1 MATEERLH
9 RSTTDRVIF
18 GVCGGIAE
26 YLDVDP
32 TLVRVAFVVLA
43 AASGIGMVLYLTLA
57 VFMPRSGRPE
67 LSQSRQIEENLREM
81 WDRTQDLARRAR
93 AALHGTG
100 GDAARSRQSST
111 MGWILVCLGVIIF
124 LANAG
129 AFWWIDWRYL
139 VPLVLVAAG
148 GVLLLRRR

>member
-9 RSTTDRVIF
+9 RSASDRVIF

-32 TLVRVAFVVLA
+32 TLVRAAFVVLA
-43 AASGIGMVLYLTLA
+43 AASGIGVVLYLTLA
-57 VFMPRSGRPE
+57 VFMPRTGWQD

-81 WDRTQDLARRAR
+81 WDRTQELARRAR
-93 AALHGTG
+93 AALHGPPG
-100 GDAARSRQSST
+100 EGARSRQAAT
-111 MGWILVCLGVIIF
+111 MGWILVSLGVILF
-124 LANAG
+124 LANTG

-139 VPLVLVAAG
+139 VPAALVAAG